1 MALVGGTGDVRVRS
15 AQRRGAFGTSTLPA
29 DFAGGDK
36 ALYAKAVG
44 DTKPMFTSDGVM
56 PAGGPETVLEVL
68 GSFNPNVKGK
78 ESSIDLSKTYT
89 TEFVAKARG

>member
-1 MALVGGTGDVRVRS
+1 
-15 AQRRGAFGTSTLPA
+15 
-29 DFAGGDK
+29 
-36 ALYAKAVG
+36 
-44 DTKPMFTSDGVM
+44 
-56 PAGGPETVLEVL
+56 VLKVL